1 MKVGFLVSFFAF
13 FLTPS
18 LASETLS
25 SQVLKVV
32 TTSYA
37 LYNVDTE
44 GNLNGYS
51 TQVVKALLRELNQE
65 AQIEVLPWARA
76 YNVGLTRP
84 NTLIYSIAKTQ
95 ARNDKFHWVG
105 RILPMDSY
113 LYQASNRTDLK
124 IETFDDIGKLIVG
137 GVNEGAPT
145 QWLEQRKVNV
155 LKMAS
160 NSRLNLQMLLKGRLD
175 LIVMDPASLA
185 IEMRQANID
194 KDAIKPVLYLP
205 EPSYDLYLALS
216 LGSSLEL
223 QKQVETA
230 FENLRLS
237 GQYDKIVSAFY
248 KKYANFTLAS
258 EK

>member
-1 MKVGFLVSFFAF
+1 MG
-13 FLTPS
+13 
-18 LASETLS
+18 
-25 SQVLKVV
+25 

-37 LYNVDTE
+37 PYNVDID

-51 TQVVKALLRELNQE
+51 TQVVRALLAELNTNV
-65 AQIEVLPWARA
+65 QIEVLPWARA

-95 ARNDKFHWVG
+95 ARSDKFYWVG

-113 LYQASNRTDLK
+113 LYQASNRTDLNIK
-124 IETFDDIGKLIVG
+124 TFDDVGKLIVG

-145 QWLEQRKVNV
+145 QWLEQRKINV

-160 NSRLNLQMLLKGRLD
+160 NSKLNLQMLLKGRLD

-194 KDAIKPVLYLP
+194 KGAIKPVLYLP

-216 LGSSLEL
+216 MGSSSEL
-223 QKQVETA
+223 QQQVISA
-230 FENLRLS
+230 FETLKLS

-258 EK
+258 ETGY